1 MSSTIDAVKAFAT
14 TSPLTFSAVLFLFV
28 AAAVRYVLN
37 RAKRLN
43 LPVVGTGHPQEM
55 MKDLL
60 EGTTKYPDT
69 PFIVATSPHQVV
81 LPYSC
86 LDEIRNLP
94 ENKVSFM
101 KFVQETFVHKHT
113 GIGETRPEL
122 TAAIKVDLTRH
133 LSSVT
138 DGLQDEI
145 KYSMTKEMGE
155 CEDWTPIVLYSK
167 LARIVALLSGRVFVG
182 LPLSRD
188 EEWIDSTIQF
198 TVDAVQAAEAIR
210 KWNYL
215 LRPLVAGFLPEIRK
229 VKAHKKRGGQLLAPM
244 LEKKLEQLKSEK
256 KLSEEEEQQM
266 VFVSW
271 VLGHTNEKER
281 WNPDVLGNN
290 QMVLSFAAI
299 HTTTM
304 AVSHVIFDLVSRREY
319 IQPLREEIERVLE
332 EDGYDL
338 NGDGSMKLKKSSF
351 PKLRKL
357 DSFLKESQR
366 LNPPGLANNRRVL
379 NSNIKLSTGHTL
391 PKGTRIMFPSYNIMT
406 SAETLAFSPAYNGPS
421 YIPPTQFDGLR
432 FYKLREQPGKEN
444 RHQFVT
450 TSEDS
455 LNFGYGNHACPG
467 RFFASNEIKIVLI
480 EFLTNWEFRLLG
492 DEKLEGG
499 EEKRPVNYYSEAGV
513 TPNPFA
519 EIELRRRKKGE
530 QLMV

>member
-1 MSSTIDAVKAFAT
+1 
-14 TSPLTFSAVLFLFV
+14 
-28 AAAVRYVLN
+28 
-37 RAKRLN
+37 
-43 LPVVGTGHPQEM
+43 
-55 MKDLL
+55 
-60 EGTTKYPDT
+60 
-69 PFIVATSPHQVV
+69 
-81 LPYSC
+81 
-86 LDEIRNLP
+86 
-94 ENKVSFM
+94 M

-145 KYSMTKEMGE
+145 KYSMTKEMGD

-290 QMVLSFAAI
+290 QMVCEYLNCTRLAGR
-299 HTTTM
+299 
-304 AVSHVIFDLVSRREY
+304 AVLTLFS
-319 IQPLREEIERVLE
+319 VLCRNPH
-332 EDGYDL
+332 YH
-338 NGDGSMKLKKSSF
+338 NGCLTCNF
-351 PKLRKL
+351 RP
-357 DSFLKESQR
+357 R
-366 LNPPGLANNRRVL
+366 LQ
-379 NSNIKLSTGHTL
+379 
-391 PKGTRIMFPSYNIMT
+391 TRIH
-406 SAETLAFSPAYNGPS
+406 
-421 YIPPTQFDGLR
+421 PTPQR
-432 FYKLREQPGKEN
+432 RN
-444 RHQFVT
+444 RART
-450 TSEDS
+450 
-455 LNFGYGNHACPG
+455 
-467 RFFASNEIKIVLI
+467 
-480 EFLTNWEFRLLG
+480 
-492 DEKLEGG
+492 
-499 EEKRPVNYYSEAGV
+499 
-513 TPNPFA
+513 
-519 EIELRRRKKGE
+519 
-530 QLMV
+530 